1 MYPNEADSVVRP
13 GDVVNDK
20 YQVEAVIGAG
30 GMGVVAAA
38 RHVELGQRVA
48 LKFLLPGA
56 LLVPGAVERFIR
68 EARAAVQLQSQHV
81 ARVFDVGRLPDGTP
95 FMVMELLEGC
105 DLGSLCKSGRKSPL
119 RVGDV
124 VEYVI
129 QACEAVAE
137 AHALGIVHRDL
148 KPANL
153 FLTRRRNGAPLV
165 KVLDFGISKVTNPL
179 SSEASLTKTS
189 DVVGSPYYMAPE
201 QVRSARDV
209 DARTDIWALGVILY
223 ELIAGEVPFVATSVP
238 QLCAKVLEEEPIPLQ
253 QHRPDLPEGLSEIVA
268 VCLRKRP
275 EERYATVQDLVRA
288 LAPFATTGMG
298 QGSSPNLPAVGTL
311 ELPPLPVRSSLTL
324 GQTLQQDSH
333 AGGSSGFPNASGT
346 LDGAAGQLTAG
357 EGRKRPRRTWL
368 LWAAPV
374 AGLAAVVALTGAIWV
389 VRGIA
394 TTNGTTPPTEV
405 VASSAVLPPSGP
417 VTAAG
422 IEDAP
427 RELPAP
433 EPAPVA
439 SASGTPVTSSSVRV
453 RVTPVTVSEPK
464 GTSAATTA
472 TPAVPTTKG
481 GDDFLPTDR
490 K

>member
-1 MYPNEADSVVRP
+1 MYLNEADSVVRP

-119 RVGDV
+119 RTGDV

-209 DARTDIWALGVILY
+209 DSRTDIWALGVILY

-238 QLCAKVLEEEPIPLQ
+238 QLCAKVLEEEPIPLS
-253 QHRPDLPEGLSEIVA
+253 QHRPDLPEGLGDIVA

-298 QGSSPNLPAVGTL
+298 QGSYPSLPAVGSL

-333 AGGSSGFPNASGT
+333 AGGASGFPNASGT

-368 LWAAPV
+368 LWAAPI
-374 AGLAAVVALTGAIWV
+374 AGLAAVAALTGAIWLV
-389 VRGIA
+389 HGLA
-394 TTNGTTPPTEV
+394 TNGSSSPTEM
-405 VASSAVLPPSGP
+405 VASSAVLPPVAP
-417 VTAAG
+417 VTTDGVGDAAG
-422 IEDAP
+422 
-427 RELPAP
+427 ELPDQ
-433 EPAPVA
+433 PAPVA
-439 SASGTPVTSSSVRV
+439 SASTTPVTSVSARV

-472 TPAVPTTKG
+472 TPAVPTTERR
-481 GDDFLPTDR
+481 DDFLPTER